1 MGYLLR
7 VGASG
12 QKEIADEPQ
21 WWFALAGEW
30 EFGSDDGS
38 SRCEGELT
46 AQGWSACGRDA
57 SDQLHGA
64 LAARARHGEDRA
76 RWFACRAAPEEETHP
91 AQCPHCGRAEEAE
104 VSYGD
109 KAFWQDVE
117 EPATDKFVWMNRF
130 ALPLCIGTIF
140 VTQEEA
146 TLSIVANEA
155 TFVKLARHNAAS
167 ARGGDPRT
175 SLPAAFAKS
184 CLS

>member
-1 MGYLLR
+1 MRMASSLR
-7 VGASG
+7 CFDGPFAEGAASG

-21 WWFALAGEW
+21 VSVALAGEW

-76 RWFACRAAPEEETHP
+76 RRFAYSSSPQEETHP
-91 AQCPHCGRAEEAE
+91 AQGTDGSGAQEAE

-109 KAFWQDVE
+109 KVLGQDVE
-117 EPATDKFVWMNRF
+117 EPTTDEFLRRDRVT
-130 ALPLCIGTIF
+130 LPRS
-140 VTQEEA
+140 V
-146 TLSIVANEA
+146 VASFGA
-155 TFVKLARHNAAS
+155 
-167 ARGGDPRT
+167 
-175 SLPAAFAKS
+175 
-184 CLS
+184 